1 MKNELDKDNLYKK
14 ILDEQNIFSAI
25 FCMES
30 YIFDKGLLDTTTPIT
45 CEDEEDKTSK
55 IIAKSDLDIYYA
67 GL

>member
-45 CEDEEDKTSK
+45 CEDEED
-55 IIAKSDLDIYYA
+55 
-67 GL
+67 